1 MTGYGWQMV
10 RFASRTRPLAL
21 LVMLALWPA
30 GHVVLGA
37 DPQPYSVTLKPTGNS
52 ALDGALHDAAT
63 LISLQDKPPVGGF
76 ALVQRARQDMDRFQS
91 VLQSYG
97 YYAANIDIAIAG
109 HPITDP
115 TLPDIVNQLSAE
127 PKAEVMASFT
137 PGEQFRLGQVSI
149 NGSVPTDAREK
160 LDLKSG
166 APAVAADVLA
176 ASGRLLSAIRDDGY
190 PLAKVELA
198 PVTLR
203 PAEHVVDVAFNAET
217 GPRADIGPI
226 TISGLEAM
234 HEDFVRRRLMV
245 HEGEQFSPAAL
256 DEARQDLMGLGVFS
270 MVRMDPAGQLDPQ
283 GNLPI
288 TVELTER
295 KLHSVDMG
303 VAYST
308 DLGFNVS
315 AGWHHRNLFGNAEQ
329 LNLTG
334 SVQLGGSAVTKPGY
348 RFGAQFLKPDFLAR
362 DQQLEL
368 DLTAL
373 KQSLKAYD
381 QTALIEQALL
391 IRKFSP
397 HWTGSVG
404 LLGEQERITQQG
416 IETRYNLLGVPIVA
430 RYDTT
435 NSQLDPTAG
444 IRASFG
450 VTPTQSLGGNGATFF
465 VMQASGSTY
474 IDFNTGGRSVVALRG
489 LVGKVAGAG
498 VFSLPPDQRFYAGGS
513 GTVRGYRY
521 QSVGPQ
527 FADNT
532 PTGGNAIAAGTIELR
547 QRILDNYGVVGFVD
561 AGQVTANG
569 APFTSTWRVGAGVG
583 FRYYTSIGPIR
594 ADIAIPLNK
603 QPGGDSFELYLGL
616 GQAF

>member
-1 MTGYGWQMV
+1 ML
-10 RFASRTRPLAL
+10 SLAL
-21 LVMLALWPA
+21 LVVVTLGPDGVALA
-30 GHVVLGA
+30 A
-37 DPQPYSVTLKPTGNS
+37 DPQPYSVTLKPTGDS
-52 ALDGALHDAAT
+52 ALDSALRDSAT
-63 LISLQDKPPVGGF
+63 LISLQDKAPVGGF
-76 ALVQRARQDMDRFQS
+76 ALVQRARQDLDRFQA
-91 VLQSYG
+91 VMQSYG
-97 YYAANIDIAIAG
+97 YYAANIELTIAG
-109 HPITDP
+109 RPISDP
-115 TLPDIVNQLSAE
+115 ELPDIIGRLPAD
-127 PKAEVMASFT
+127 PKAEVAASFT
-137 PGEQFRLGQVSI
+137 PGQQFHLGQVRI
-149 NGSVPTDAREK
+149 DGAIPADAREK
-160 LDLKSG
+160 LGLNSG

-176 ASGRLLSAIRDDGY
+176 ARDRLLAAVREDGY
-190 PLAKVELA
+190 PLARVELA

-203 PAEHVVDVAFNAET
+203 PAEHLIDVVFNAET
-217 GPRADIGPI
+217 GPRADLGPI
-226 TISGLEAM
+226 SVTGLDAM
-234 HEDFVRRRLMV
+234 HEDFVRQRLMI
-245 HEGEQFSPAAL
+245 HEGEQFSPTAL
-256 DEARQDLMGLGVFS
+256 DEAREDLMGLGVFS
-270 MVRMDPAGQLDPQ
+270 MVRMEPAGQLNAQ

-295 KLHSVDMG
+295 KLHAVDMG

-308 DLGFNVS
+308 DLGVNVN

-334 SVQLGGSAVTKPGY
+334 SVQLGGSAVTEPGY

-397 HWTGSVG
+397 HWSGSIG
-404 LLGEQERITQQG
+404 LLGVQERVKQQG
-416 IETRYNLLGVPIVA
+416 ISTRYNLLGVPIVA
-430 RYDTT
+430 RYDST
-435 NSQLDPTAG
+435 NSQLDPTTG
-444 IRASFG
+444 IRASVG
-450 VTPTQSLGGNGATFF
+450 VTPTQSLGSPGATFV

-474 IDFNTGGRSVVALRG
+474 LDLTGAGRSVVALRG

-513 GTVRGYRY
+513 STVRGYRY

-527 FADNT
+527 FPDET

-547 QRILDNYGVVGFVD
+547 QRILDKYGVVGFID

-569 APFTSTWRVGAGVG
+569 APFTSAWRVGAGVG

-594 ADIAIPLNK
+594 ADVAVPLNK
-603 QPGGDSFELYLGL
+603 APGGDSFELYLGL